1 MILALLLYGFLQ
13 NSLAMTVTMLRD
25 SPAAVGCTTL
35 PIPKLVAQGISKQYG
50 TITALQPTDLE
61 IARGELLTVLGP
73 SGSGKTTLLQVICG
87 LVEPTAG
94 RLLIDGADQTHTP
107 VHQRRMGVV
116 FQNYAL
122 FPHLTVQENVAFP
135 LDIRRIPAADLA
147 RRVTDTLEMVGL
159 GGLRAR
165 FPRELSGGQ
174 QQRVALARCFVYEP
188 SLILMDEPL
197 GALDR
202 KLRETMQ
209 IEIKRLHRQTG
220 ATIIFVTHDQDEA
233 LALSDRICLMD
244 RARVEQIGTPQDI
257 YERPATLFAADFI
270 GISNV
275 LRGKIGASG
284 RTLVTA
290 DGEFPVDTGQPGTGA
305 AFVIRPEH
313 MDVQPASPAQPGG
326 LRGTVVESVYA
337 GAETRLM
344 VELPSGAIVTI
355 RRSPALR
362 PLALGEAV
370 VVGWSAQH
378 ARVLPV

>member
-1 MILALLLYGFLQ
+1 
-13 NSLAMTVTMLRD
+13 
-25 SPAAVGCTTL
+25 
-35 PIPKLVAQGISKQYG
+35 
-50 TITALQPTDLE
+50 
-61 IARGELLTVLGP
+61 
-73 SGSGKTTLLQVICG
+73 LQVICG
-87 LVEPTAG
+87 LVEPTSG

-116 FQNYAL
+116 FQSYAL

-135 LDIRRIPAADLA
+135 LDVRRIPAADLA
-147 RRVTDTLEMVGL
+147 RRVADTLEMVGL

-257 YERPATLFAADFI
+257 YERPTTLFAADFI

-290 DGEFPVDTGQPGTGA
+290 DGEFPVDTGQPGAAA

-313 MDVQPASPAQPGG
+313 MDVQPDSPAEPGG
-326 LRGTVVESVYA
+326 LRGTVIESVYA

-344 VELPSGAIVTI
+344 VALPSGAIVTI

-378 ARVLPV
+378 ARILPV

>member
-1 MILALLLYGFLQ
+1 
-13 NSLAMTVTMLRD
+13 
-25 SPAAVGCTTL
+25 
-35 PIPKLVAQGISKQYG
+35 
-50 TITALQPTDLE
+50 
-61 IARGELLTVLGP
+61 
-73 SGSGKTTLLQVICG
+73 
-87 LVEPTAG
+87 
-94 RLLIDGADQTHTP
+94 
-107 VHQRRMGVV
+107 
-116 FQNYAL
+116 
-122 FPHLTVQENVAFP
+122 
-135 LDIRRIPAADLA
+135 
-147 RRVTDTLEMVGL
+147 
-159 GGLRAR
+159 
-165 FPRELSGGQ
+165 
-174 QQRVALARCFVYEP
+174 
-188 SLILMDEPL
+188 
-197 GALDR
+197 
-202 KLRETMQ
+202 
-209 IEIKRLHRQTG
+209 
-220 ATIIFVTHDQDEA
+220 
-233 LALSDRICLMD
+233 
-244 RARVEQIGTPQDI
+244 VEQIGTPQDI

-290 DGEFPVDTGQPGTGA
+290 DGEFPVDTGQPGAGA